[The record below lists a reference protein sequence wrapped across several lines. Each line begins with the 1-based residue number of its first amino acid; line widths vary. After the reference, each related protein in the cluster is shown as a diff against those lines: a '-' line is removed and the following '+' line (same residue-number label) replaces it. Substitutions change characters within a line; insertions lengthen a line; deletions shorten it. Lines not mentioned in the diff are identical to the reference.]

1 MRPPGTGGGG
11 LNYFCSRSGSR
22 KRWIGERAEAAVK
35 MSQLRPILTQLERFG
50 ARNIP
55 HGSEDRGVAEGESA
69 DRPQRIDTGRLPAIR
84 IGRRVRV
91 RQADLDRILAQGT
104 TVALEP
110 HPTVVAPSETLDELA
125 QALER
130 SRRLL
135 GRRIATRRAE
145 LAEGLRE
152 LSEAVATVLRVLS
165 GDPSAPQGD
174 TAGQEDPDVD
184 SDALNEIPADGA

>member
-1 MRPPGTGGGG
+1 MLKVNPQTG
-11 LNYFCSRSGSR
+11 
-22 KRWIGERAEAAVK
+22 
-35 MSQLRPILTQLERFG
+35 
-50 ARNIP
+50 RNW
-55 HGSEDRGVAEGESA
+55 
-69 DRPQRIDTGRLPAIR
+69 IDTGRLPAIR

-110 HPTVVAPSETLDELA
+110 QPTVVAPSETLDELA

-135 GRRIATRRAE
+135 GRRSATRRAE

-152 LSEAVATVLRVLS
+152 LSEAVAPVLRVLS
-165 GDPSAPQGD
+165 DDSSAPQTD

>member
-1 MRPPGTGGGG
+1 MAQETF
-11 LNYFCSRSGSR
+11 LTVQE
-22 KRWIGERAEAAVK
+22 IAELLKVNP
-35 MSQLRPILTQLERFG
+35 QTV
-50 ARNIP
+50 RNW
-55 HGSEDRGVAEGESA
+55 
-69 DRPQRIDTGRLPAIR
+69 IDTGRLPAIR

-110 HPTVVAPSETLDELA
+110 QPTVVAPSETLDELA

-135 GRRIATRRAE
+135 GRRSATRRAE

-165 GDPSAPQGD
+165 ADSSAPQGD
-174 TAGQEDPDVD
+174 TARQRIGTLIQTR
-184 SDALNEIPADGA
+184 